1 MALIIADRVKETS
14 TSTSTGDFTLNG
26 AVNGFQS
33 FSGGIGV
40 GNTCYYVIEDLNAGD
55 WEVGIGTLTGSTTLQ
70 RTTVL
75 KSSNS
80 NNAVNFGSGEKSV
93 FVTAAADQIADLV
106 TKTNNTAQT
115 ITGSA
120 DFDVNIT
127 DTTDSTQVLISYID
141 GFQADNI
148 LTSTSEQSFVY
159 AKYGIASL
167 GANNSG
173 ATQAALLSV
182 AKDNV
187 ELTYTGSYTQTS
199 DSLLPRGLMDLRYAQ
214 FNSTMTG
221 TWNGTV
227 IAGQYGGTGVANT
240 GKTIT
245 LGGNLTTSGA
255 YACTLTLTNTTN
267 VTLPTTGTIAATDS
281 TMTGTWNGTAI
292 AGQYGGTGVAN
303 TGKTITLGGN
313 FTTSG
318 AYACT
323 LTLTNTTNVTLPTT
337 GTIAATDST
346 MTGTWNG
353 TVIAG
358 QYGGTGVANTGKT
371 ITLGGNL
378 TTSGAFACTFTL
390 TNTTSVTLPTS
401 GTIAATNSTMT
412 GTWNGTVIA
421 GQYGGTGVANTGK
434 TITLGGNLTTSGAFA
449 CTFTLSNTTSITLP
463 TTGTVATLAGA
474 ETFSSKFITLSA
486 GTTSVAP
493 LVFTGGT
500 NKTTPS
506 AGCMEF
512 SGSVL
517 YFTPSTTRKTIAF
530 TDSTM
535 TGVWNGTAI
544 SLTYGGTGATTQAGA
559 ANAVLPSQTGNSGKY
574 LTTDGS
580 NVSWATVSAGL
591 TVTDDTSTNASRY
604 ITFTSATSGS
614 ISGFN
619 TSSTRLTFNPSTG
632 DLFVWGNVTANSD
645 RRLKKNIETIRDA
658 SAKVRALNGVE
669 FDWIE
674 DDSHSLGLI
683 AQDVEQV
690 APDLVVT
697 SDLGYKSVN
706 YGNLVGLLVEAIKDL
721 QDEVSALKKQLGG
734 S

>member
-14 TSTSTGDFTLNG
+14 TSTSTGDFTLDG

-33 FSGGIGV
+33 FSSGVGV
-40 GNTCYYVIEDLNAGD
+40 GNTCYYVIEDLSAGD
-55 WEVGIGTLTGSTTLQ
+55 WEVGIGTLSGSTTLQ

-80 NNAVNFGSGEKSV
+80 NNVVNFGSGSKSV
-93 FVTAAADQIADLV
+93 FVTAAADQVADFV
-106 TKTNNTAQT
+106 RKTNNTAQT
-115 ITGSA
+115 IAGSA
-120 DFDVNIT
+120 DFSLNIT

-148 LTSTSEQSFVY
+148 LASTSEQSFVY

-173 ATQAALLSV
+173 ATQATLLSV
-182 AKDNV
+182 AKDNI

-199 DSLLPRGLMDLRYAQ
+199 NSLLPRGLMDLRYAQ
-214 FNSTMTG
+214 FN
-221 TWNGTV
+221 
-227 IAGQYGGTGVANT
+227 
-240 GKTIT
+240 
-245 LGGNLTTSGA
+245 
-255 YACTLTLTNTTN
+255 
-267 VTLPTTGTIAATDS
+267 S

-313 FTTSG
+313 LTTSG
-318 AYACT
+318 AY
-323 LTLTNTTNVTLPTT
+323 
-337 GTIAATDST
+337 
-346 MTGTWNG
+346 
-353 TVIAG
+353 
-358 QYGGTGVANTGKT
+358 
-371 ITLGGNL
+371 
-378 TTSGAFACTFTL
+378 ACTFTL

-412 GTWNGTVIA
+412 G
-421 GQYGGTGVANTGK
+421 
-434 TITLGGNLTTSGAFA
+434 
-449 CTFTLSNTTSITLP
+449 
-463 TTGTVATLAGA
+463 
-474 ETFSSKFITLSA
+474 
-486 GTTSVAP
+486 
-493 LVFTGGT
+493 
-500 NKTTPS
+500 
-506 AGCMEF
+506 
-512 SGSVL
+512 
-517 YFTPSTTRKTIAF
+517 
-530 TDSTM
+530 
-535 TGVWNGTAI
+535 VWNGTAI
-544 SLTYGGTGATTQAGA
+544 SLSYGGTGATTQAGA
-559 ANAVLPSQTGNSGKY
+559 ANAILPSQTGNNGKY

-604 ITFTSATSGS
+604 VTFTSATSGS

-674 DDSHSLGLI
+674 DDSHSIGLI

-721 QDEVSALKKQLGG
+721 QDEVSALKKQLGDL
-734 S
+734 

>member
-33 FSGGIGV
+33 FSSGIGV
-40 GNTCYYVIEDLNAGD
+40 GNTCYYVIEDLGAGD
-55 WEVGIGTLTGSTTLQ
+55 WEVGIGTLSGSTTLQ

-93 FVTAAADQIADLV
+93 FVTAAADQIS
-106 TKTNNTAQT
+106 N
-115 ITGSA
+115 
-120 DFDVNIT
+120 F
-127 DTTDSTQVLISYID
+127 
-141 GFQADNI
+141 
-148 LTSTSEQSFVY
+148 
-159 AKYGIASL
+159 
-167 GANNSG
+167 AN
-173 ATQAALLSV
+173 
-182 AKDNV
+182 
-187 ELTYTGSYTQTS
+187 
-199 DSLLPRGLMDLRYAQ
+199 

-245 LGGNLTTSGA
+245 LGANLTTSGA
-255 YACTLTLTNTTN
+255 YDCTFTLTNTTN

-318 AYACT
+318 AYTCT

-337 GTIAATDST
+337 GTIAATNST

-371 ITLGGNL
+371 ITLGGNF
-378 TTSGAFACTFTL
+378 TTSGAYACTFTL

-434 TITLGGNLTTSGAFA
+434 TITLGGNFTTSGAYA
-449 CTFTLSNTTSITLP
+449 CTFTLTNTTSITLP

-486 GTTSVAP
+486 GTTTVAP

-517 YFTPSTTRKTIAF
+517 YFTPTTTRKTVAF

-535 TGVWNGTAI
+535 TGIWNGTAI
-544 SLTYGGTGATTQAGA
+544 GLTYGGTGATTQAGA
-559 ANAVLPSQTGNSGKY
+559 ANAILPSQTSNSGKY
-574 LTTDGS
+574 LTTNGS

-604 ITFTSATSGS
+604 VTFTSATSGS

-674 DDSHSLGLI
+674 DDSHSIGLI

>member
-33 FSGGIGV
+33 FSSGIGV
-40 GNTCYYVIEDLNAGD
+40 GNTCYYVIEDLGAGD
-55 WEVGIGTLTGSTTLQ
+55 WEVGIGTLSGSTTLQ

-93 FVTAAADQIADLV
+93 FVTAAADQIS
-106 TKTNNTAQT
+106 N
-115 ITGSA
+115 
-120 DFDVNIT
+120 F
-127 DTTDSTQVLISYID
+127 
-141 GFQADNI
+141 
-148 LTSTSEQSFVY
+148 
-159 AKYGIASL
+159 
-167 GANNSG
+167 AN
-173 ATQAALLSV
+173 
-182 AKDNV
+182 
-187 ELTYTGSYTQTS
+187 
-199 DSLLPRGLMDLRYAQ
+199 

-245 LGGNLTTSGA
+245 LGANLTTSGA
-255 YACTLTLTNTTN
+255 YDCTFTLTNTTN

-337 GTIAATDST
+337 GTIAATNST

-371 ITLGGNL
+371 ITLGGNF
-378 TTSGAFACTFTL
+378 TTSGAYACTFTL

-434 TITLGGNLTTSGAFA
+434 TITLGGNFTTSGAYA
-449 CTFTLSNTTSITLP
+449 CTFTLTNTTSITLP

-486 GTTSVAP
+486 GTTTVAP

-517 YFTPSTTRKTIAF
+517 YFTPTTTRKTVAF

-535 TGVWNGTAI
+535 TGIWNGTAI

-559 ANAVLPSQTGNSGKY
+559 ANAILPSQTSNSGKY
-574 LTTDGS
+574 LTTNGS

-604 ITFTSATSGS
+604 VTFTSATSGS

-674 DDSHSLGLI
+674 DDSHSIGLI

>member
-14 TSTSTGDFTLNG
+14 TSTSTGDFTLDG

-33 FSGGIGV
+33 FSSGVGV
-40 GNTCYYVIEDLNAGD
+40 GNTCYYVIEDLSAGD
-55 WEVGIGTLTGSTTLQ
+55 WEVGIGTLSGSTILQ

-80 NNAVNFGSGEKSV
+80 NNVVNFGSGSKSV
-93 FVTAAADQIADLV
+93 FVTAAADQVADFV
-106 TKTNNTAQT
+106 RKTNNTAQT
-115 ITGSA
+115 ISGSA
-120 DFDVNIT
+120 DFSLNIT

-148 LTSTSEQSFVY
+148 LASTSEQSFVY

-173 ATQAALLSV
+173 ATQATLLSV
-182 AKDNV
+182 AKDNI
-187 ELTYTGSYTQTS
+187 ELTYTGSYTQTGN
-199 DSLLPRGLMDLRYAQ
+199 SLLPRGLMDLRYAQ

-255 YACTLTLTNTTN
+255 YACT
-267 VTLPTTGTIAATDS
+267 
-281 TMTGTWNGTAI
+281 
-292 AGQYGGTGVAN
+292 
-303 TGKTITLGGN
+303 
-313 FTTSG
+313 
-318 AYACT
+318 
-323 LTLTNTTNVTLPTT
+323 
-337 GTIAATDST
+337 
-346 MTGTWNG
+346 
-353 TVIAG
+353 
-358 QYGGTGVANTGKT
+358 
-371 ITLGGNL
+371 
-378 TTSGAFACTFTL
+378 FTL
-390 TNTTSVTLPTS
+390 T
-401 GTIAATNSTMT
+401 
-412 GTWNGTVIA
+412 
-421 GQYGGTGVANTGK
+421 
-434 TITLGGNLTTSGAFA
+434 
-449 CTFTLSNTTSITLP
+449 NTTSITLP

-493 LVFTGGT
+493 LVFTDGT

-517 YFTPSTTRKTIAF
+517 YFTPTTTRKTVAF

-559 ANAVLPSQTGNSGKY
+559 ANAILPSQTGNSGKY
-574 LTTDGS
+574 LTTDGA

-604 ITFTSATSGS
+604 VTFTSATSGS
-614 ISGFN
+614 ITGFN

-658 SAKVRALNGVE
+658 SSKVRALNGVE

-674 DDSHSLGLI
+674 DDSHSIGLI

-721 QDEVSALKKQLGG
+721 QDEVSALKKQLGDL
-734 S
+734 